1 MLIILLQPTTRGQR
15 GRGAGGQQGW
25 STGELFPIVGENVH
39 SFIYLCIFILSYLLI
54 YDLIPIGDRTKPKT
68 MNDLPLRGER
78 KGGSTGI

>member
-1 MLIILLQPTTRGQR
+1 MGNVDEVRAVSR
-15 GRGAGGQQGW
+15 DGQQ
-25 STGELFPIVGENVH
+25 GELFPIVGENVH
-39 SFIYLCIFILSYLLI
+39 SFIYLCIFILSCLLI